1 MDLEK
6 NVLDIV
12 NEEGHF
18 DLDEE
23 NNLSQGHESYQEG
36 EERFSIDEI
45 NIKNPEE
52 NDLSS
57 HQNNKKHNEN
67 KDTFKLSHAFS
78 GVLSIPAIAITLV
91 GSIAIIGTTSGFIPS
106 LSDNHVSLFLSRSTE
121 LGFEVNKSSSKTLLL
136 YLHNEEY
143 GVDEQITLRDAFV
156 FTDLMPS
163 TVYDLE
169 VYEINDNQSKRV
181 YAANYLTKERDN
193 YAALVRYSDV
203 QDDQLTLDV
212 RYEGNNIDYVTVKVL
227 GDNNKT
233 ILTYEGSPKNEFT
246 VNVNGYTNVTCKVS
260 INGEMTHFEQI
271 INPDDGYT
279 PTPVG
284 DWISDADNH
293 WHEVD
298 GIIQDLEAH
307 DFVENIVVEPTFEE
321 TGTAKGIC
329 SVCGYESEEYEVPQK
344 AHNYDTDWST
354 DETHHWHACTDVGYE
369 DLKSDYEEHNFEEQ
383 DRRDATY
390 SSDGYIYYVC
400 SGCGETKNEVIP
412 QLEHTFAD
420 DWTYNS
426 WQHWHACLDDG
437 YEDVK
442 GSAEDHNYNTSG
454 ICSCGHQYFQYEMD
468 DTLGGYKITGKDIDS
483 NFDFSNIVFPSEY
496 DEKPVVDV
504 VTKIFPNGGV
514 TSATIPNSFK
524 HLSDATFYACSEM
537 ESITLPFVGSS
548 VNNDTVSAESFFGW
562 IFGTSGYAGSA
573 YWVNMTTYGG
583 ARTLIPQSL
592 ATINITGGE
601 ILDHALRGLIYVKNI
616 NITGVSSIGEYAFA
630 DYIDGANKRLES
642 ISIDNSVTF
651 IGDYAFANNPLE
663 TLTFLGTKAEWEDL
677 DFGENWNTDSS
688 LTAVQCSDELITL

>member
-23 NNLSQGHESYQEG
+23 NDLSQGHESFREG

-52 NDLSS
+52 NDLSN

-67 KDTFKLSHAFS
+67 KDTSKLSHAFS

-91 GSIAIIGTTSGFIPS
+91 GSIAIVGTTSGFIPS

-121 LGFEVNKSSSKTLLL
+121 LGFEVNKNSDKTLLL

-169 VYEINDNQSKRV
+169 VYEIDDNQSKKV

-193 YAALVRYSDV
+193 YAALVRYSDI
-203 QDDQLTLDV
+203 QDDLLTLDV

-246 VNVNGYTNVTCKVS
+246 INVNGYTNVACKVS

-298 GIIQDLEAH
+298 GAIQDLEAH
-307 DFVENIVVEPTFEE
+307 DFIENIISEPTFEE
-321 TGTAKGIC
+321 TGTAIDKC
-329 SVCGYESEEYEVPQK
+329 RVCGYESEEHEIPVK
-344 AHNYDTDWST
+344 EHNYYESWSK
-354 DETHHWHACTDVGYE
+354 DETHHWHECYDDGYQ
-369 DLKSDYEEHNFEEQ
+369 DLKGNYEEHNFVETDRREPTYSNVGFIFYECSVCGQYKEEQ
-383 DRRDATY
+383 IDMLVHNYAT
-390 SSDGYIYYVC
+390 
-400 SGCGETKNEVIP
+400 
-412 QLEHTFAD
+412 
-420 DWTYNS
+420 DWSFNS
-426 WQHWHACLDDG
+426 WQHWHACLDEG
-437 YEDVK
+437 YEDLK
-442 GSAEDHNYNTSG
+442 GDAEDHDLDTSG
-454 ICSCGHQYFQYEMD
+454 ICSCGYQYFQYEMD
-468 DTLGGYKITGKDIDS
+468 DELGGYRISGKDVDS
-483 NFDFSNIVFPSEY
+483 NFDYDAIVFPSEY
-496 DEKPVVDV
+496 NELPVVDV
-504 VTKIFPNGGV
+504 ISKIFPNGGV
-514 TSATIPNSFK
+514 SSMTVPNSFK
-524 HLSDATFYACSEM
+524 HISESAFYACSTM
-537 ESITLPFVGSS
+537 ESLTIPFVGSS
-548 VNNDTVSAESFFGW
+548 ISNNTVSPESFFGW
-562 IFGTSGYAGSA
+562 VFGTSGYGGSG
-573 YWVNMTTYGG
+573 YWVDMSSYGG
-583 ARTLIPQSL
+583 ARTLIPQAL

-601 ILDHALRGLIYVKNI
+601 KLDHALRGLKYVKNI
-616 NITGVSSIGEYAFA
+616 NISGVSSIGEYAFA
-630 DYIDGANKRLES
+630 DYIDGSNKRIET
-642 ISIDNSVTF
+642 ISIDNSVAF
-651 IGDYAFANNPLE
+651 IGDFAFANNPLQ
-663 TLTFLGTKAEWEDL
+663 TLTFLGTKAEWEDI
-677 DFGENWNTDSS
+677 DFGEDWKTNSS
-688 LTAVQCSDELITL
+688 LTSVQCSDELITL